1 VPSVFI
7 SYSSND
13 LVKVERLAE
22 ALRQEQGIAVW
33 LDTTD
38 VYPGDDF
45 LEEMKKGIRRAYK
58 IIICLS
64 PSFHKKPPVS
74 WVKKEL
80 KMAILRENETGQS
93 IIIPVRIKSG
103 GSIPEEIGTKA
114 YADLS
119 TKNRWNRNLPRLI
132 EAIKR
137 VGYLTVNFEGVM
149 DVANNFPNFKDILR
163 LL

>member
-1 VPSVFI
+1 LEFKVPSVFI

-13 LVKVERLAE
+13 QIKVERLAE
-22 ALRQEQGIAVW
+22 ALRQEQDITVW
-33 LDTTD
+33 LDTTNI
-38 VYPGDDF
+38 YPGDDF
-45 LEEMKKGIRRAYK
+45 LEEMKQGIRAADRV
-58 IIICLS
+58 IICLS
-64 PSFHKKPPVS
+64 PSFNKKPPVS

-80 KMAILRENETGQS
+80 KMAMLKESEIGKS

-132 EAIKR
+132 AAIKR
-137 VGYLTVNFEGVM
+137 LG
-149 DVANNFPNFKDILR
+149 
-163 LL
+163 

>member
-1 VPSVFI
+1 VVGLELKVTSVFI

-13 LVKVERLAE
+13 QGKVERLAA

-33 LDTTD
+33 LDSTN

-45 LEEMKKGIRRAYK
+45 LEEIKKGIRAADK

-64 PSFHKKPPVS
+64 PSFDKKPPVS

-80 KMAILRENETGQS
+80 KMAMLRESETGKG

-114 YADLS
+114 YADIS
-119 TKNRWNRNLPRLI
+119 TKNRWIKNLPRLI
-132 EAIKR
+132 AAIR
-137 VGYLTVNFEGVM
+137 RPV
-149 DVANNFPNFKDILR
+149 
-163 LL
+163 

>member
-13 LVKVERLAE
+13 LVKVERLAQ
-22 ALRQEQGIAVW
+22 ALRQEQDIKVW
-33 LDTTD
+33 VDTTNI
-38 VYPGDDF
+38 YPGDDF
-45 LEEMKKGIRRAYK
+45 LEEMKEGIRAADK

-64 PSFHKKPPVS
+64 PSFNEKPPVS

-80 KMAILRENETGQS
+80 KMAILREGETGKG

-103 GSIPEEIGTKA
+103 GKIPEEIGTKA

-119 TKNRWNRNLPRLI
+119 TKNRWIKNLPRLI
-132 EAIKR
+132 EAIR
-137 VGYLTVNFEGVM
+137 RP
-149 DVANNFPNFKDILR
+149 A
-163 LL
+163 

>member
-1 VPSVFI
+1 VASISI

-33 LDTTD
+33 LDATNI
-38 VYPGDDF
+38 YPDDDF
-45 LEEMKKGIRRAYK
+45 LEEMKKGIRAAARV
-58 IIICLS
+58 IICLS
-64 PSFHKKPPVS
+64 PSFNKKPPVS

-80 KMAILRENETGQS
+80 KMAMLRENETGQG

-119 TKNRWNRNLPRLI
+119 TKSR
-132 EAIKR
+132 
-137 VGYLTVNFEGVM
+137 
-149 DVANNFPNFKDILR
+149 
-163 LL
+163 

>member
-1 VPSVFI
+1 VNSVFI

-13 LVKVERLAE
+13 QVKVERLAE
-22 ALRQEQGIAVW
+22 ALGLEKDITVW
-33 LDTTD
+33 LDTTN

-45 LEEMKKGIRRAYK
+45 LEEMKNGIRGADK

-64 PSFHKKPPVS
+64 PSFNKKPPVS

-80 KMAILRENETGQS
+80 KMAMLRESETAKG

-103 GSIPEEIGTKA
+103 GTIPEEIGTKA

-119 TKNRWNRNLPRLI
+119 TKNRWTRNLPRLI
-132 EAIKR
+132 AAIKR
-137 VGYLTVNFEGVM
+137 SV
-149 DVANNFPNFKDILR
+149 
-163 LL
+163 

>member
-1 VPSVFI
+1 MISVFLRGFELKVPSVFI

-13 LVKVERLAE
+13 QVKVERLAE
-22 ALRQEQGIAVW
+22 ALRQEEGIAVW
-33 LDTTD
+33 LDTTNI
-38 VYPGDDF
+38 YPGDDF
-45 LEEMKKGIRRAYK
+45 LEEMKNGIRRADR

-64 PSFHKKPPVS
+64 PSFNKKPPVS

-80 KMAILRENETGQS
+80 KMAMLRENETGQG

-132 EAIKR
+132 AAIKR
-137 VGYLTVNFEGVM
+137 LG
-149 DVANNFPNFKDILR
+149 
-163 LL
+163 

>member
-22 ALRQEQGIAVW
+22 ALRQEKDITVW
-33 LDTTD
+33 LDTTNI
-38 VYPGDDF
+38 YPGDDF
-45 LEEMKKGIRRAYK
+45 LEEMKKGIRAAHK

-64 PSFHKKPPVS
+64 PSFSNKPPLS

-80 KMAILRENETGQS
+80 KMAMLRENETGQG

-103 GSIPEEIGTKA
+103 GAIPEEIGTKA

-119 TKNRWNRNLPRLI
+119 TRNRWNRNLPRLI

-137 VGYLTVNFEGVM
+137 PV
-149 DVANNFPNFKDILR
+149 
-163 LL
+163 

>member
-1 VPSVFI
+1 MPSVFI

-13 LVKVERLAE
+13 LVKVEWLAE
-22 ALRQEQGIAVW
+22 ALRLEKGIAVW
-33 LDTTD
+33 LDTTNI
-38 VYPGDDF
+38 YPGDDF
-45 LEEMKKGIRRAYK
+45 LEEMKQGIRAADRV
-58 IIICLS
+58 IICLS
-64 PSFHKKPPVS
+64 PSFNKKPPVS

-80 KMAILRENETGQS
+80 KMAMLRESEIGKS

-137 VGYLTVNFEGVM
+137 LG
-149 DVANNFPNFKDILR
+149 
-163 LL
+163 

>member
-33 LDTTD
+33 LDTTNI
-38 VYPGDDF
+38 YPGDDF
-45 LEEMKKGIRRAYK
+45 LEEMKKGIRAADR

-64 PSFHKKPPVS
+64 LSFNNKPPVS

-80 KMAILRENETGQS
+80 KMAMLRESETGKS

-103 GSIPEEIGTKA
+103 GTIPEEIGTKA

-132 EAIKR
+132 AAIKR
-137 VGYLTVNFEGVM
+137 LGH
-149 DVANNFPNFKDILR
+149 
-163 LL
+163 

>member
-1 VPSVFI
+1 MPSVFI

-33 LDTTD
+33 LDTTNI
-38 VYPGDDF
+38 YPGDDF
-45 LEEMKKGIRRAYK
+45 LEEMKKGIRAADR

-64 PSFHKKPPVS
+64 PSFNNKPPVS

-80 KMAILRENETGQS
+80 KMAMLRESETGKS
-93 IIIPVRIKSG
+93 IIIRVRIKSG
-103 GSIPEEIGTKA
+103 GTIPEEIGTKA

-132 EAIKR
+132 AAIR
-137 VGYLTVNFEGVM
+137 
-149 DVANNFPNFKDILR
+149 R
-163 LL
+163 LG

>member
-1 VPSVFI
+1 VPAVFI

-22 ALRQEQGIAVW
+22 AFRQEPDITVW
-33 LDTTD
+33 LDTTNI
-38 VYPGDDF
+38 YPGDDF
-45 LEEMKKGIRRAYK
+45 VEAMKQGIRAADK

-64 PSFHKKPPVS
+64 PSFTKKPPVS

-80 KMAILRENETGQS
+80 KMAMLRESETHKNV
-93 IIIPVRIKSG
+93 IIPVRLKAG
-103 GSIPEEIGTKA
+103 GTIPDEIGTKA

-132 EAIKR
+132 EAIR
-137 VGYLTVNFEGVM
+137 RSV
-149 DVANNFPNFKDILR
+149 
-163 LL
+163 

>member
-1 VPSVFI
+1 MASVFI

-13 LVKVERLAE
+13 QDKVERLAA
-22 ALRQEQGIAVW
+22 ALRKEQDIAVW
-33 LDTTD
+33 LDT
-38 VYPGDDF
+38 VNIYPGDDF
-45 LEEMKKGIRRAYK
+45 LEEMKKGVRMADK

-64 PSFHKKPPVS
+64 PSFNQKPPVS

-80 KMAILRENETGQS
+80 KMAMLRESETGKG

-103 GSIPEEIGTKA
+103 GKFPEEIGTKA

-132 EAIKR
+132 AAIKR
-137 VGYLTVNFEGVM
+137 LG
-149 DVANNFPNFKDILR
+149 
-163 LL
+163 

>member
-1 VPSVFI
+1 MPSVFI

-13 LVKVERLAE
+13 QVKVERVAE
-22 ALRQEQGIAVW
+22 ALRQEEGIAVW
-33 LDTTD
+33 LDTTNI
-38 VYPGDDF
+38 YPGDDF
-45 LEEMKKGIRRAYK
+45 LEEMKKGIRAADR

-64 PSFHKKPPVS
+64 PSFSKKPPVS

-80 KMAILRENETGQS
+80 KMSMLRESETGRG

-103 GSIPEEIGTKA
+103 GSIPEDIGTKA

-132 EAIKR
+132 AEIKR
-137 VGYLTVNFEGVM
+137 SV
-149 DVANNFPNFKDILR
+149 
-163 LL
+163 

>member
-1 VPSVFI
+1 
-7 SYSSND
+7 
-13 LVKVERLAE
+13 VEVEHESFQGRQPIPGLSKAE
-22 ALRQEQGIAVW
+22 LTKKIRSGPTARFWPNSGTIFLTTTWLPYRQRRCSLW
-33 LDTTD
+33 LDTTNI
-38 VYPGDDF
+38 YPGDDF
-45 LEEMKKGIRRAYK
+45 LEEMKKGIRAADK

-64 PSFHKKPPVS
+64 PSFNKKPPVS

-80 KMAILRENETGQS
+80 KMAMLRESENGQG

-132 EAIKR
+132 AAIKR
-137 VGYLTVNFEGVM
+137 FG
-149 DVANNFPNFKDILR
+149 
-163 LL
+163 

>member
-1 VPSVFI
+1 MPSVFI

-13 LVKVERLAE
+13 LLKVERLAE

-33 LDTTD
+33 LDTTNI
-38 VYPGDDF
+38 YPGDDF
-45 LEEMKKGIRRAYK
+45 LEEMKNGIRRADK

-64 PSFHKKPPVS
+64 PSFNNKPPVS

-80 KMAILRENETGQS
+80 KMAMLRESETGKG

-132 EAIKR
+132 AAIKR
-137 VGYLTVNFEGVM
+137 LG
-149 DVANNFPNFKDILR
+149 
-163 LL
+163 